1 MLPFF
6 PRLIGSISENRQY
19 FATFTLP
26 ALFSIIRGSLFL
38 WKFFIKK
45 KKKKKKGRRG
55 SSYQLSEIEL
65 HMGEIFPEFFLS
77 VKLKEDSVGLD
88 KSNKLW
94 YYSTISTRSL
104 VPLEQFP
111 YLRGV
116 LREDQREEEGKSWR
130 RIKPQIRA
138 ISYKRF
144 PRISKCKIV
153 VFLFLF
159 FFLRV
164 YIHLNLNSLKKK
176 FNIDNIMITI
186 IYIYMLEW

>member
-1 MLPFF
+1 MSLIFTLGKHAMLLFF
-6 PRLIGSISENRQY
+6 LRLIGSISENRQY

-26 ALFSIIRGSLFL
+26 ALFSIIRGSFFL
-38 WKFFIKK
+38 WKFLL
-45 KKKKKKGRRG
+45 KKKKKKG
-55 SSYQLSEIEL
+55 SYQLSEIEL

-104 VPLEQFP
+104 VPFEQFP
-111 YLRGV
+111 YLRGI
-116 LREDQREEEGKSWR
+116 LRGPTGGRRKSWR

-144 PRISKCKIV
+144 PFPKGRIV
-153 VFLFLF
+153 VFLFFACTLTW
-159 FFLRV
+159 
-164 YIHLNLNSLKKK
+164 I
-176 FNIDNIMITI
+176 
-186 IYIYMLEW
+186 